1 MQIFKEIAEKQLVE
15 KIIKNLGVSPKY
27 RDDLAQEVYI
37 IILEYDR
44 DKITEMYNNKQLN
57 FFLTR
62 IIKNQ
67 INSVTSPFYRKYR
80 KFYELTD
87 ENKNNYT
94 HMDDNDDECADDD

>member
-1 MQIFKEIAEKQLVE
+1 MIDKICNDGIVE
-15 KIIKNLGVSPKY
+15 SIIKNLGVSPKY
-27 RDDLAQEVYI
+27 ADDLIQEIYLI
-37 IILEYDR
+37 LLEYDR
-44 DKITEMYNNKQLN
+44 EKIIEMYNNKQLN

-80 KFYELTD
+80 KFYEMTD

-94 HMDDNDDECADDD
+94 HMDDDDDECADDD

>member
-1 MQIFKEIAEKQLVE
+1 MIDKICNDGIVE
-15 KIIKNLGVSPKY
+15 SIIKNLGVSPKY
-27 RDDLAQEVYI
+27 VDDLTQEIYLI
-37 IILEYDR
+37 LLEYDR
-44 DKITEMYNNKQLN
+44 EKIIEMYNNKQLN

-94 HMDDNDDECADDD
+94 HMDDNDDECTDDD

>member
-1 MQIFKEIAEKQLVE
+1 MIDKICNDRIVE
-15 KIIKNLGVSPKY
+15 SIIKNLGVSPKY

-62 IIKNQ
+62 VIKNQ
-67 INSVTSPFYRKYR
+67 INSVTSSFYRKYR

-94 HMDDNDDECADDD
+94 HMDDDDDECTDDD